1 MAQSK
6 EKINLE
12 KVTPKKKGKKSKY
25 VNYLTKTTI

>member
-6 EKINLE
+6 EKTNLQ
-12 KVTPKKKGKKSKY
+12 KVTPKKREKKSKY